1 MPTFILTIFFSSNP
15 VFSDRRPQETLVFRF
30 LPFLWTDFDTLSGV
44 VFAFIVALNSEEKE
58 ERNEESKH
66 PHFPHNRL
74 AKLSQNAL
82 PSNSIAYQRLLLDRR
97 MSKGSK

>member
-15 VFSDRRPQETLVFRF
+15 VFSDRRPQEALVFPF
-30 LPFLWTDFDTLSGV
+30 LPFLRTDFDTLSGI
-44 VFAFIVALNSEEKE
+44 VFVYIVALNSEEEE
-58 ERNEESKH
+58 ERNQGGKH
-66 PHFPHNRL
+66 PYFPDNGL

-82 PSNSIAYQRLLLDRR
+82 PSNSIANQRLLLDRR